1 MRVIRLGFT
10 HGPWTGIFAAFVL
23 IGCGKDPAPRAEPA
37 AQSQPESAQT
47 NSPKDP
53 AKDVQTNT
61 SRVDA
66 PPAPADPAKPADAP
80 TAANPAVAAKS
91 PTPGTT
97 STAAPTPAATE
108 IAPSAPSAA
117 PTPVVAATSAA
128 PEAPPPPP
136 VESPKQTAQFFSV
149 WLQTSG
155 RYTAGQQGQVEAVVV
170 PKGEF
175 HCNNDYPY
183 KFVTSAGSSGVTY
196 PKATVRS
203 DGLSVSPTRAVMR
216 VPFVPANAGDA
227 KVGGTFHFSVC
238 SDSQCVVE
246 KRDVFVT
253 VKVQ

>member
-1 MRVIRLGFT
+1 MRAIRLGWT
-10 HGPWTGIFAAFVL
+10 HGPWAGFFAAYVL
-23 IGCGKDPAPRAEPA
+23 IGCGKDPAPRPEPA
-37 AQSQPESAQT
+37 AQNQPESAQT
-47 NSPKDP
+47 NSPKEA
-53 AKDVQTNT
+53 AKDVPTNT
-61 SRVDA
+61 ARTDA
-66 PPAPADPAKPADAP
+66 PPAPTDPAKPADTS
-80 TAANPAVAAKS
+80 TAANTAIAAKS
-91 PTPGTT
+91 PTPGST
-97 STAAPTPAATE
+97 STAAPTTVTDTAPA
-108 IAPSAPSAA
+108 APSAA
-117 PTPVVAATSAA
+117 PTPAVAATSAA

-136 VESPKQTAQFFSV
+136 IESPKQTAQFFSV
-149 WLQTSG
+149 WLQSSG

-216 VPFVPANAGDA
+216 IPFVPANSGDA